1 MKEIKVILV
10 DEHDN
15 EVGTMPKLEAHQKG
29 ILHRAVSVFLFD
41 LDGNWILQKRA
52 EHKYHSANLWTNTCC
67 SHPYPEENTKK
78 AAQRRLIEEMGID
91 VQLTK
96 VMSFVYRAELDNN
109 MIEHE
114 FDHVFIGFSSDL
126 PKPNKNEVSNWK
138 IISFEQL
145 DDEVQEHPEK
155 FTEWFKLIYKKVN
168 LHLTLS
174 KKYIKN

>member
-1 MKEIKVILV
+1 
-10 DEHDN
+10 
-15 EVGTMPKLEAHQKG
+15 
-29 ILHRAVSVFLFD
+29 
-41 LDGNWILQKRA
+41 
-52 EHKYHSANLWTNTCC
+52 
-67 SHPYPEENTKK
+67 
-78 AAQRRLIEEMGID
+78 MGID